1 MNSIHCKLEASASNQ
16 LKIKVAPPHTPPCV
30 PLFKTLC
37 LQCEPVAFLKNEI
50 KFKSFKKKQNKIK
63 YIYRWSAGGQMHSR
77 WGWWGGLV
85 LAEAGSG
92 WNLIQAELSDVFV
105 SAEFQHILSLLSS
118 AVRKRVCF
126 LSACLSITQ
135 FIFTP
140 SPNPPPNL
148 PQNEGHFSFSAPFI
162 TPRRES
168 VSKSVYMTDTGSE
181 TLDFFRRPT
190 TSVEICGDVKK
201 KKYTCLTST
210 SSGAPTGQPSKYRKS
225 AFFLLLFRLSSL
237 FRLKYESWFKQC
249 CASATTCIFYSS
261 SNRIKSCYI
270 REMKVCILHPDSVRR
285 TVLNLIHEGAQA
297 TCLGHFCLFVAK
309 QLHTAVILSK

>member
-1 MNSIHCKLEASASNQ
+1 MKRRRTDAQ
-16 LKIKVAPPHTPPCV
+16 LVGV
-30 PLFKTLC
+30 
-37 LQCEPVAFLKNEI
+37 V
-50 KFKSFKKKQNKIK
+50 
-63 YIYRWSAGGQMHSR
+63 
-77 WGWWGGLV
+77 GGLV

-140 SPNPPPNL
+140 SPNPLPNL

-190 TSVEICGDVKK
+190 KSDEICGDAKK
-201 KKYTCLTST
+201 KIHLSHLHQLWRYNR
-210 SSGAPTGQPSKYRKS
+210 PTK
-225 AFFLLLFRLSSL
+225 
-237 FRLKYESWFKQC
+237 
-249 CASATTCIFYSS
+249 
-261 SNRIKSCYI
+261 
-270 REMKVCILHPDSVRR
+270 
-285 TVLNLIHEGAQA
+285 
-297 TCLGHFCLFVAK
+297 
-309 QLHTAVILSK
+309 